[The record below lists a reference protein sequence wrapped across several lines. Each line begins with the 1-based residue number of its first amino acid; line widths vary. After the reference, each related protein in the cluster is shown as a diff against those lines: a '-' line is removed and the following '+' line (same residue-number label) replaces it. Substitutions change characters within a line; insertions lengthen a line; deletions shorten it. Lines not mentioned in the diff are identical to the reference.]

1 MKQIQ
6 TQQYKI
12 LCFAILIFHIP
23 LRKREAWY
31 AIHVRKV
38 SDSKQTVIKNVFNMQ
53 PFANILHVIF
63 LLAAPALGEYE
74 VTMIF
79 S

>member
-1 MKQIQ
+1 M
-6 TQQYKI
+6 
-12 LCFAILIFHIP
+12 
-23 LRKREAWY
+23 Y
-31 AIHVRKV
+31 AIYVREV
-38 SDSKQTVIKNVFNMQ
+38 NNSKLTMIKNIFNMQ

-74 VTMIF
+74 VTMSF